1 MKFFNPLL
9 ISLLISLFP
18 NVLFNSAG
26 LFAKDNNTPV
36 LTLSDCIQYALNYN
50 PNIKYYEAYEA
61 ASKARVKGQI
71 SGILPSLYSNIGLR
85 RSGSST
91 YRNSQTDDY
100 QQTSYSGGINIR
112 QNIFDFSS
120 LKSITSAR
128 ENFNAQ
134 KFNTRA
140 RRQDII
146 RAVTS
151 SYYSAVASQRDIHIA
166 KENLALARVFLELTR
181 TLRKDGKSS
190 EYDVTVARIDSINAE
205 ITLEE
210 STIRHE
216 KNIARLIEQIGYP
229 GISVSSL
236 EDNLFFSA
244 YPINLDDAIDQ
255 ALENRPDYKA
265 SSSSIASREANL
277 SATYGRLLPTINFN
291 GGYDWNGYEDN
302 YDYSSQGWN
311 IGLGISIPIFSGF
324 GKKADID
331 IAKSYLS
338 GVKFNKEE
346 LRQRIIYE
354 VQVSYYSLIQS
365 EKQVKL
371 SEVLVETTTR
381 NYELALFRYQSGKGI
396 PLEVSSAKSSLIRA
410 RQSNLNFLLGNKLA
424 ITELRRAMG
433 IIE

>member
-1 MKFFNPLL
+1 MKFFKPLL

-18 NVLFNSAG
+18 IVFFNNAG
-26 LFAKDNNTPV
+26 LFAKDNNNPV

-50 PNIKYYEAYEA
+50 PNIKSYEAYEA

-71 SGILPSLYSNIGLR
+71 SGILPSLYSNVGLR

-120 LKSITSAR
+120 FKYITSAR
-128 ENFNAQ
+128 EEFNTQ
-134 KFNTRA
+134 KFYTRA

-146 RAVTS
+146 YRVTS
-151 SYYSAVASQRDIHIA
+151 SYYSAVASRRNINIA
-166 KENLALARVFLELTR
+166 MENLALAREFLELTR
-181 TLRKDGKSS
+181 KRS
-190 EYDVTVARIDSINAE
+190 EYDVTVAEIDSINAE
-205 ITLEE
+205 LTLEE

-216 KNIARLIEQIGYP
+216 KKIAYLIEQIGYP
-229 GISVSSL
+229 DISVSSL
-236 EDNLFFSA
+236 EDNLVFTA
-244 YPINLDDAIDQ
+244 YPINLDDAINQ
-255 ALENRPDYKA
+255 ALENRPDFKA
-265 SSSSIASREANL
+265 SSSSIASQEANL

-291 GGYDWNGYEDN
+291 GGYDWSGRETS
-302 YDYSSQGWN
+302 YDYSSQGWG
-311 IGLGISIPIFSGF
+311 IALGISIPIFSGF
-324 GKKADID
+324 GNKAGID

-338 GVKFNKEE
+338 AAKFNKEE

-354 VQVSYYSLIQS
+354 VQASYYSLIQS
-365 EKQVKL
+365 EKQIKL
-371 SEVLVETTTR
+371 SESLVETITR
-381 NYELALFRYQSGKGI
+381 NYELALSRYQSGKGI
-396 PLEVSSAKSSLIRA
+396 PLEVSSARSSLIRA
-410 RQSNLNFLLGNKLA
+410 RQSNLNFLLANKCA